1 MKTKII
7 PAIFINVI
15 QPEERKGMNDTA
27 LTPWMPTLGG
37 LGLVGTK
44 KKGGSRLTPLDPVRC
59 SGTSLGGD

>member
-44 KKGGSRLTPLDPVRC
+44 KKAVLV
-59 SGTSLGGD
+59 